1 MNDSTFDRLKQFIVD
16 RVGVYEEEV
25 KPESRLYDDLG
36 VYGDDATELLIEY
49 GKKFKVDVSK
59 FMAADYFKGEGI
71 DLISGLLRLFKGKR
85 WEPNHK
91 VLTVNDLF
99 KGINAGRLD
108 EEVIA
113 GTSYRRNWRKVESD
127 LQQTYST
134 QPVPTPAEWLL
145 LRIVDAQPGWAN
157 DYKLERFMAKTDLFA
172 SFYDVLY
179 ALVKRGLL
187 ETKDPNA
194 QVREY
199 FSTPEGKALLIQ
211 GYRTENIRDYVM
223 EIEPTGFVL
232 GILEKIDARP

>member
-1 MNDSTFDRLKQFIVD
+1 MNDSTFDRFKQFIVD

-25 KPESRLYDDLG
+25 KPETRLYDDLG

-71 DLISGLLRLFKGKR
+71 DLISGLLWLFKGKR
-85 WEPNHK
+85 RMPKYK

-113 GTSYRRNWRKVESD
+113 GTSYRRDWRKGESD
-127 LQQTYST
+127 LQQTYAQS
-134 QPVPTPAEWLL
+134 VPTPSEWLL
-145 LRIVDAQPGWAN
+145 LRLVDAQPKWAN
-157 DYKLERFMAKTDLFA
+157 DYGLERFMAKTELFA

-179 ALVKRGLL
+179 AL
-187 ETKDPNA
+187 
-194 QVREY
+194 
-199 FSTPEGKALLIQ
+199 
-211 GYRTENIRDYVM
+211 
-223 EIEPTGFVL
+223 
-232 GILEKIDARP
+232 